1 MKQFFNILFACILA
15 IFHGTCVAAL
25 QWYPGW
31 QLTSVMNKQRA
42 GAAVLE
48 ADGRIYAIGGV
59 DGVHFLAS
67 AEYSTIQ
74 ADGTLSPWRMTAS
87 LNEERGFFS
96 AVTYNHYIYAAGG
109 GNGPNG
115 DHYLRS
121 IERAKVLDDGSLG
134 PWITEKSQLNYPRRC
149 VKLVVIGNIIYALG
163 GFGGT
168 LLDSVE
174 RADIAPDGSLGK
186 WTLEKNRMTM
196 PRYIS
201 SVKIHGHAVYVIGG
215 HDQSE
220 GGGLVDVEYASFGDK
235 NALGLWQKTV
245 AMQHPRYALSSAS
258 HDNFI
263 YALGG
268 LHGAIYSDVIEKAGV
283 DERGAI
289 ENWQTTTTLSSLRA
303 NFGTV
308 VYNNRIYIIGGTN
321 RDGYYKTVEM
331 ANFNDQGD
339 IGFMATS
346 QEIATIRNA
355 VHASTENADLFPN
368 YGIVRQIIHTELYS
382 YIEVT
387 QDDATRW
394 LAAPRS
400 DFAVNDQVRFSRGLT
415 MTNFHSRVLN
425 RDFPSILFVERIE
438 KITDEQP

>member
-1 MKQFFNILFACILA
+1 MKTLINILHVGTLV
-15 IFHGTCVAAL
+15 IFHSASAVSL
-25 QWYPGW
+25 EWYPGW
-31 QLTSVMNKQRA
+31 QLTSAMNIQRA
-42 GAAVLE
+42 GAAILE
-48 ADGRIYAIGGV
+48 ANGRIYAIGGV
-59 DGVHFLAS
+59 DGIRFLAS

-74 ADGTLSPWRMTAS
+74 DDGTLSTWRMTAP

-96 AVTYNHYIYAAGG
+96 AVAHNGFIYAAGG

-121 IERAKVLDDGSLG
+121 IERAHILADGSLG
-134 PWITEKSQLNYPRRC
+134 AWTTEQLQLNYPRRC
-149 VKLVVIGNIIYALG
+149 VKLAVIGNALYALG

-174 RADIAPDGSLGK
+174 RAEIMPDGSLGK
-186 WTLEKNRMTM
+186 WSLEKNRMSI

-201 SVKIHGHAVYVIGG
+201 SVKKHDHAVYVVGG
-215 HDQSE
+215 HDQNE
-220 GGGLVDVEYASFGDK
+220 GGGLVEVEYALFDDK
-235 NALGLWQKTV
+235 NALGTWHKTA

-268 LHGAIYSDVIEKAGV
+268 LHGAIYSDVIEKAAP
-283 DERGAI
+283 DEQGAI
-289 ENWQTTTTLSSLRA
+289 ENWQTTTSLSSLRA

-308 VYNNRIYIIGGTN
+308 VYKDRIYIIGGTN
-321 RDGYYKTVEM
+321 RDGYYGSVEM
-331 ANFNDQGD
+331 AGFNEMGE
-339 IGFMATS
+339 IGFMATP
-346 QEIATIRNA
+346 QQFAALKKNA
-355 VHASTENADLFPN
+355 LAGNDNPDLLPN

-387 QDDATRW
+387 QDSGSQW

-400 DFAVNDQVRFSRGLT
+400 DFTVNDKVRFSRGLT
-415 MTNFHSRVLN
+415 MTNFHSRALN

-438 KITDEQP
+438 KVAQEKP